1 MADCNRLIPPP
12 LKRSPARAPHIPTLY
27 VQRKRGAAPPG
38 QPVQPQRSV
47 PPLRLAPSKSI
58 NHVCRPTLTVQG
70 ADGRGNPPCR
80 ARGDRLAIARSPAHD
95 ASLQSARGHARVD
108 CHASVGKR
116 TDGDRSH
123 SARPGGAQSAASGR
137 RFRPDWRFGEGSRE
151 VRAVS
156 CVEPESC
163 RGPLQPRHRPPQLD
177 KLGRRNRF
185 LPASFG
191 YRLPVRS
198 GAASFGRC
206 HDRARQ
212 GERLRLG
219 RCHQRAYHKAFEL
232 GLDEAEAHFNLAYL
246 ELQKGNQQG
255 AITEDN
261 EVLRIDPRY
270 PGARLSLAVSLYE
283 TGEYVRAQEILGGL
297 GATEPL
303 LASIRHY
310 PGLALLK
317 LGEAEAAVPELQAA
331 IRLRP
336 DNPESQFALGRALRG
351 IGRHQEAV
359 EAMRAARRAPQ
370 VGRNGLYE
378 GEILREPS
386 AATHGSRGLGCS
398 RRQTERSSWS
408 ERQRSNRLEP
418 GDAADQKGQLR
429 RRRSGIAR
437 TYPQEA

>member
-38 QPVQPQRSV
+38 QPIQPQRSV

-163 RGPLQPRHRPPQLD
+163 RGHYNLGIVRLNWTSWDAAIDSFRQALD
-177 KLGRRNRF
+177 IDSRYAL
-185 LPASFG
+185 A
-191 YRLPVRS
+191 
-198 GAASFGRC
+198 
-206 HDRARQ
+206 Q
-212 GERLRLG
+212 LRL
-219 RCHQRAYHKAFEL
+219 ADAMT
-232 GLDEAEAHFNLAYL
+232 ALAK
-246 ELQKGNQQG
+246 ERGSG
-255 AITEDN
+255 WDDAI
-261 EVLRIDPRY
+261 
-270 PGARLSLAVSLYE
+270 S
-283 TGEYVRAQEILGGL
+283 
-297 GATEPL
+297 
-303 LASIRHY
+303 
-310 PGLALLK
+310 
-317 LGEAEAAVPELQAA
+317 
-331 IRLRP
+331 
-336 DNPESQFALGRALRG
+336 
-351 IGRHQEAV
+351 
-359 EAMRAARRAPQ
+359 
-370 VGRNGLYE
+370 
-378 GEILREPS
+378 
-386 AATHGSRGLGCS
+386 
-398 RRQTERSSWS
+398 
-408 ERQRSNRLEP
+408 
-418 GDAADQKGQLR
+418 
-429 RRRSGIAR
+429 AR
-437 TYPQEA
+437 TTRLLSWAWTRPKHTST